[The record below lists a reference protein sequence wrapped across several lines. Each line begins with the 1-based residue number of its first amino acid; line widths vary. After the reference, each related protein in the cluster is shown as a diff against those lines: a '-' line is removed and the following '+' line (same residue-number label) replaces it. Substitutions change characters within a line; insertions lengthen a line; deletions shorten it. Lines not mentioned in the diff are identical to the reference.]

1 MFLVHFAPIVPV
13 ALVIPV
19 ALVVPVARVVP
30 VFLVVLVVF
39 VVPADPVVLFVP
51 VDRVVPVVGGKGFVY
66 ANLDIFAT
74 AYISLHVS
82 APSSRIRV
90 KRDRFKKFRIR
101 ECY

>member
-1 MFLVHFAPIVPV
+1 MFLVVFVGPVVHFAPIVPV

-19 ALVVPVARVVP
+19 ASVVP
-30 VFLVVLVVF
+30 VVLVVF

>member
-1 MFLVHFAPIVPV
+1 MFLVVFVGPVVHFAPIVPV

-19 ALVVPVARVVP
+19 ALVVP
-30 VFLVVLVVF
+30 VVLVVF

>member
-1 MFLVHFAPIVPV
+1 MFLVV
-13 ALVIPV
+13 
-19 ALVVPVARVVP
+19 
-30 VFLVVLVVF
+30 LVVLVVF

>member
-1 MFLVHFAPIVPV
+1 MFLVAFVGPVVHFAPIVPV

-19 ALVVPVARVVP
+19 APVVP
-30 VFLVVLVVF
+30 VVLVVF

-51 VDRVVPVVGGKGFVY
+51 VNRVVPVVGGKGFVY

>member
-1 MFLVHFAPIVPV
+1 MFLVVLVVLVVLVSPVVHFAPIVPV
-13 ALVIPV
+13 ALV
-19 ALVVPVARVVP
+19 
-30 VFLVVLVVF
+30 VFF
-39 VVPADPVVLFVP
+39 VPADPVVLFVP

-82 APSSRIRV
+82 APSSRIRA

>member
-1 MFLVHFAPIVPV
+1 MFLVVFVGPVVHFAPIVPV

-19 ALVVPVARVVP
+19 ALVVPV
-30 VFLVVLVVF
+30 VLVVF

-51 VDRVVPVVGGKGFVY
+51 VDRDVPVVGGKGFVY